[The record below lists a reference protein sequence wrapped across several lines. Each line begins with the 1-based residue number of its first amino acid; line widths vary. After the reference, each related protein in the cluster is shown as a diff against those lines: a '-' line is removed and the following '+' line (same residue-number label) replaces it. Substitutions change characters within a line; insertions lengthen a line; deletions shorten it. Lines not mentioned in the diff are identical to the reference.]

1 MPLAVFLVEDNEKIR
16 DHLIPALADLGDAN
30 VLAIAQS
37 EGEAVQWLAGHKGEW
52 DLAVVD
58 LFLAEGSG
66 IEVVRWCQG
75 RETHQRVAVLTNYS
89 TESVR
94 KLCFDAGA
102 DAFFDK
108 STQLDEFFEFCLQ
121 ANRPPLT
128 EAAIDGRLPEKK
140 SAADREGGSRC

>member
-1 MPLAVFLVEDNEKIR
+1 M
-16 DHLIPALADLGDAN
+16 
-30 VLAIAQS
+30 AIAQS
-37 EGEAVQWLAGHKGEW
+37 QGEAVHWLAGHKGEW

-94 KLCFDAGA
+94 KTCLDAGA

-108 STQLDEFFEFCLQ
+108 STQLDEFF
-121 ANRPPLT
+121 N
-128 EAAIDGRLPEKK
+128 
-140 SAADREGGSRC
+140 SA